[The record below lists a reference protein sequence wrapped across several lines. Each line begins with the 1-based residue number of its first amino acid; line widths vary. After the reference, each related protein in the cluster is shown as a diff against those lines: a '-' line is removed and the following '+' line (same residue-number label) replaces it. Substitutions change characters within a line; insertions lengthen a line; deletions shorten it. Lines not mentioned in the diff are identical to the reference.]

1 MALCYNNNFKEEP
14 TMKKILVV
22 LLALVL
28 SMSAFAAFAEET
40 EYDIAVLV
48 WKFDDTYGS
57 SVRKAMDAA
66 AEEIGE
72 ELGITNPG
80 YTDISQYQD
89 VESTNYY
96 RILME
101 EEGKTREEALEI
113 IGARSRDNGRTP
125 MQWDGSEN
133 AGFTTGTPWL
143 GIPAN
148 HTYINVED
156 ESKDPDSV
164 LAFYKKLVALRKE
177 YEIIAAGQI
186 RFTDAGNENIIS
198 YERTLNGQ
206 KLSVFCNLRGTEQPL
221 GEVFEAPGGKLLI
234 GNYNENSDAAGQ
246 AVRINVLRPFE
257 IAAVLQ

>member
-1 MALCYNNNFKEEP
+1 MDPDFNELRRLFIKWQEGMQDGSAWNAVFWCNHDQPRAVSRFGDDKKYWKESAKMLGALIHLMRGTPYIYE
-14 TMKKILVV
+14 
-22 LLALVL
+22 
-28 SMSAFAAFAEET
+28 
-40 EYDIAVLV
+40 
-48 WKFDDTYGS
+48 
-57 SVRKAMDAA
+57 
-66 AEEIGE
+66 GE

-143 GIPAN
+143 GIPDN

-156 ESKDPDSV
+156 EAKDPDSV

-177 YEIIAAGQI
+177 NEIIADGQI
-186 RFTDAGNENIIS
+186 RFTDAGNDNIIS
-198 YERTLNGQ
+198 YVRTLNGQ
-206 KLSVFCNLRGTEQPL
+206 TLSVFCNLRGTDQSL
-221 GEVFEAPGGKLLI
+221 GEAFTAPGGKILI
-234 GNYNENSDAAGQ
+234 SNYERADAGKE
-246 AVRINVLRPFE
+246 IKIDTLRPFE
-257 IAAVLQ
+257 VAAVLW